1 MMQLKRIITQACSF
15 AEIVLHIISYMVCN
29 QPQFLYSKDLHVLN
43 ILIKS

>member
-1 MMQLKRIITQACSF
+1 MQLKRIITQACSF
-15 AEIVLHIISYMVCN
+15 AEIVLHIISYMVCK